1 MVNEWSV
8 ILILIYFVIM
18 ELLGVMVF
26 LTYKEYC
33 LLKAVLENKENP

>member
-18 ELLGVMVF
+18 ELLGVVVF
-26 LTYKEYC
+26 LTFKEYC
-33 LLKAVLENKENP
+33 LLKTMLESKEDP